1 MTPTTPAEKPVLSG
15 GLAKII
21 IIALGFISPLIERI
35 KNEYARDQL
44 LRFVTPL
51 QETLRAL
58 SDADPSDGKQI
69 QAILFEFFTT
79 TGFSADT
86 KVQLL
91 TLVNTSAEIKDQRV
105 KEILSFFITWTF
117 DMLPLI
123 LDEDKDTDKQI
134 LAFLE
139 AKLRS
144 EDGVRFLEVVLSFM
158 LKDPEMSKLIAAI
171 IAEVLKGVIDN
182 PGLATLVTELLNKKV

>member
-1 MTPTTPAEKPVLSG
+1 MTPTTSEKPVLSG

-69 QAILFEFFTT
+69 QAILFKFFTT

-91 TLVNTSAEIKDQRV
+91 ALVNASAEIKDQRV